1 MSFTVS
7 AMLLLRVAFH
17 QLSKTTSSV
26 GYIKP
31 SDFMRKLLSG
41 VKMDEPYT
49 AACLLN
55 RQNLGLALLR
65 SIEDKA
71 RSIQISVGAAHSRL
85 WREIK
90 EEGSK

>member
-1 MSFTVS
+1 MNDLHSVVIDLEGIE
-7 AMLLLRVAFH
+7 AELELLNDLL
-17 QLSKTTSSV
+17 QL
-26 GYIKP
+26 Y
-31 SDFMRKLLSG
+31 DEHREEELSG

-49 AACLLN
+49 VACLLN

-71 RSIQISVGAAHSRL
+71 RSIQISVGAARSRL